1 VSHKVGKVGNVGN
14 VGNVGLSIRTSVTQR
29 RYSRRQILKRLGI
42 GAGFL
47 PLLSTERA
55 RAAAP
60 SGYPTRFI
68 AITWTDGICPPSFY
82 PANAA
87 GPLPATLPAILQPL
101 ATWSS
106 KMILMRHASRAQS
119 PIDINVMIDVGAR
132 YGGHFT
138 YPALLTGGVS
148 SPNGTAEVPTINA
161 TFPSIDQIYADS
173 LLAQGVTNAQLNVGC
188 RPYKSATSYRAAGTP
203 NTQQNDPY
211 KLFTNL
217 FGGTGMPPAQIDA
230 MIARRKSV
238 LDFVGG
244 ELTSFARNLGS
255 EDKAACMIHLD
266 SIKSLQD
273 QLKPPTSTPAT
284 CAAPTITPTG
294 LNFST
299 VANYPN
305 HVKFM
310 SDLVAAAVICGKSR
324 AVTMD
329 LIDNGGGNSLTFPWL
344 SIPSPD
350 FHAIA
355 HQGSANYAQKAVI
368 DAWFYQACV
377 AQVVGKLAAATEGSG
392 TVLDNTVIL
401 VTNDMSEGAAHYVGQ
416 IPYVVIGSG
425 GGFFKTGRLVTF
437 PNQFPNNHLL
447 TSVLHALGMTSVTGV
462 GDPKYAGNIDAAL
475 TT

>member
-1 VSHKVGKVGNVGN
+1 MSDAGNGP
-14 VGNVGLSIRTSVTQR
+14 SIRTSKTQVKF
-29 RYSRRQILKRLGI
+29 SRRAILKRLGI

-60 SGYPTRFI
+60 SGYPKRLI
-68 AITWTDGICPPSFY
+68 AITWTDGICPPNFY
-82 PANAA
+82 PTTA
-87 GPLPATLPAILQPL
+87 GPLPATLPSILQPL

-106 KMILMRHASRAQS
+106 KVLLMRHASKAQS
-119 PIDINVMIDVGAR
+119 PIDLNVMIDVGSR
-132 YGGHFT
+132 YGGHFS

-148 SPNGTAEVPTINA
+148 SPNGSAEVPTINA
-161 TFPSIDQIYADS
+161 THPSIDQIFADN
-173 LLAQGVTNAQLNVGC
+173 LLAQGVSGAQLNVGC
-188 RPYKSATSYRAAGTP
+188 RPYKSYTSYRAASTA

-211 KLFTNL
+211 KAFTNL
-217 FGGTGMPPAQIDA
+217 FGGTSMPPADMNA
-230 MIARRKSV
+230 LIARRKSV

-244 ELTSFARNLGS
+244 ELTSFARNLGA

-266 SIKSLQD
+266 SVKSLQD
-273 QLKPPTSTPAT
+273 QLKPATGTPAT
-284 CAAPTITPTG
+284 CTPPTITPTG
-294 LNFST
+294 LNFNT

-310 SDLVAAAVICGKSR
+310 SDIVAASVICGKSR
-324 AVTMD
+324 SVTMD

-368 DAWFYQACV
+368 DQWFYQACV

-392 TVLDNTVIL
+392 SVLDNTVIL
-401 VTNDMSEGAAHYVGQ
+401 VTNDMSEGAAHFVGQ
-416 IPYVVIGSG
+416 IPYVIIGSG
-425 GGFFKTGRLVTF
+425 GGFFKTGRTVTF
-437 PNQFPNNHLL
+437 PNQVPNNHLL

-462 GDPKYAGNIDAAL
+462 GDPKYAGNIDTVL

>member
-1 VSHKVGKVGNVGN
+1 MSAKETKGVLVQ
-14 VGNVGLSIRTSVTQR
+14 TSKTQAK
-29 RYSRRQILKRLGI
+29 YSRRAVLKRLGI

-47 PLLSTERA
+47 PLISTERA

-60 SGYPTRFI
+60 SGFPKRLI
-68 AITWTDGICPPSFY
+68 AITWTDGIVPPEFY
-82 PANAA
+82 PTGSA
-87 GPLPATLPAILQPL
+87 GPLPATLPSILQPL

-106 KMILMRHASRAQS
+106 KMIVMRHATKQQS

-138 YPALLTGGVS
+138 YPAMLTGGVS

-161 TFPSIDQIYADS
+161 TAPSIDQIYADN
-173 LLAQGVTNAQLNVGC
+173 LLAQGVSGAQLNVGC
-188 RPYKSATSYRAAGTP
+188 RPYKSYTSYRTGGTP

-211 KLFTNL
+211 KLLTAL
-217 FGGTGMPPAQIDA
+217 FGGTGMQPADMNALI
-230 MIARRKSV
+230 MRRKSI
-238 LDFVGG
+238 LDHVGR
-244 ELTSFARNLGS
+244 ELTSFAKNLGT
-255 EDKAACMIHLD
+255 EDKAACMVHLD
-266 SIKSLQD
+266 SVNSLSK
-273 QLKPPTSTPAT
+273 QLVPAT
-284 CAAPTITPTG
+284 PTPGTCTAPTITPTG
-294 LNFST
+294 LNWNT

-344 SIPSPD
+344 NIPSPD

-355 HQGSANYAQKAVI
+355 HQGSANYAQKKVI
-368 DAWFYQACV
+368 DRWFYEACV
-377 AQVVGKLAAATEGSG
+377 AQVVSKLAAATEGST

-416 IPYVVIGSG
+416 IPYVIIGSG
-425 GGFFKTGRLVTF
+425 GGFFKTGRMVTF
-437 PNQFPNNHLL
+437 SNQFPNNHLL

-462 GDPKYAGNIDAAL
+462 GDGRYTGNIDAAL